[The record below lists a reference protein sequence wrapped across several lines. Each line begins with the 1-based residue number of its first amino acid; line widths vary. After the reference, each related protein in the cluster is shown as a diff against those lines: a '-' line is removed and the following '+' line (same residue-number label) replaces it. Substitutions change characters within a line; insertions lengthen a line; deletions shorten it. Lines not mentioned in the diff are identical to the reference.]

1 MDTTMP
7 ADEAFQGLLRQGVIV
22 RSGEALGFPTY
33 IRVTVGNKEQNDRF
47 LKALEQLLEMKG

>member
-1 MDTTMP
+1 
-7 ADEAFQGLLRQGVIV
+7 VIV